1 MPITLTR
8 AEIDAA
14 LPNVATGLSQY
25 QYIQTRAAGL
35 TVFEADHVFRRRFN
49 HFYRVRRAPAWQD
62 AFYALM
68 SVAKGSAVTFRQ
80 VVERLHVSTER
91 YEASFA
97 SKLFA
102 TLHPTS
108 PVIDSVVLKN
118 LGLRLPTSTAA
129 HPQRVAGIVQVHV
142 DLTND
147 FAAFLATAMGAYLV
161 AALDAMYPASGITDE
176 KKLDLVLWQT
186 RP

>member
-1 MPITLTR
+1 MAI
-8 AEIDAA
+8 
-14 LPNVATGLSQY
+14 GLGQY
-25 QYIQTRAAGL
+25 QNIQTLAAGL
-35 TVFEADHVFRRRFN
+35 TVFEDDFVFRKRLN

-68 SVAKGSAVTFRQ
+68 TVAKGTVVTFRQ
-80 VVERLHVSTER
+80 VVERLHVSTGR

-108 PVIDSVVLKN
+108 PVIDSIVLKN

-129 HPQRVAGIVQVHV
+129 HPQRIGGIVQVHV
-142 DLTND
+142 DLASD
-147 FAAFLATAMGAYLV
+147 FAAFLATPMGVYLV
-161 AALDAMYPASGITDE
+161 AAFNAIYPASRITDE
-176 KKLDLVLWQT
+176 KKVDLVLWQT